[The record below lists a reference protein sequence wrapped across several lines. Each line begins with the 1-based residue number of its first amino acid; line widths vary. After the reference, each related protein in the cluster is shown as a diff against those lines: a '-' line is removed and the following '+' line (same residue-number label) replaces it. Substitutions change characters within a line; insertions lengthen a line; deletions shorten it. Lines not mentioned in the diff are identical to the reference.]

1 MTTYRVAAA
10 RLPFLLVFVFLLGSP
25 LPAAA
30 QSAAERA
37 AQVNAE
43 GKKLWKE
50 KKDVAGAVEKFRQ
63 ATMLSPEGRY
73 YFNLCYALHQLG
85 HYREALTACR
95 AVETN
100 GADPDVLEKAAI
112 VIEDLEK
119 RVPPDEGTGDPGPGE
134 GTGDPGPGEGT
145 GDPGPGE
152 GTGDPGPGE
161 GTGDP
166 GTGEGTGDPGTGEGT
181 GDPGYGQGTGE
192 PGYNQGYPEG
202 QGPGYP
208 PAPLPGLEQAAP
220 PTDEYSWS
228 LGADLGFAAASVGRA
243 DFYGG
248 TAATLKLNAS
258 FMVLP
263 QRDIGI
269 QGYVGVTSIAAGTMA
284 DATGLSIVDLGG
296 AAFMHLRRERFYITP
311 LVGAQISVMQ
321 PDSGLEDFPATL
333 GLRGELAFSWILGMT
348 RKHVLSVTPGLNLYA
363 AAEQPDVAVYGL
375 DEPSLTVG
383 VTVGYTLR
391 FMEPFGTGPL
401 IILE

>member
-25 LPAAA
+25 GSAAA

-50 KKDVAGAVEKFRQ
+50 KNDLPGAVEKFRQ

-85 HYREALTACR
+85 QYREALTACR

-100 GADPDVLEKAAI
+100 GADPDVLEKTAV
-112 VIEDLEK
+112 VIADLEK
-119 RVPPDEGTGDPGPGE
+119 RVPPEE
-134 GTGDPGPGEGT
+134 
-145 GDPGPGE
+145 
-152 GTGDPGPGE
+152 
-161 GTGDP
+161 
-166 GTGEGTGDPGTGEGT
+166 GTGEGTGGEGTGEGT
-181 GDPGYGQGTGE
+181 GGEGTGE
-192 PGYNQGYPEG
+192 GTGGEGTGEGTGGEGTGEGGYGEGTGEGYPPG

-243 DFYGG
+243 DFYAG

-258 FMVLP
+258 FMILP
-263 QRDIGI
+263 QRNIGA
-269 QGYVGVTSIAAGTMA
+269 QGYLGITQIAAGTMA
-284 DATGLSIVDLGG
+284 DANLSIVDFGG
-296 AAFMHLRRERFYITP
+296 ALFMHLRRERLYVTP
-311 LVGAQISVMQ
+311 LVGLQISAMQ

-363 AAEQPDVAVYGL
+363 AAEQADVAVYGL

>member
-25 LPAAA
+25 EPAAA

-50 KKDVAGAVEKFRQ
+50 KNDLPGAVEKFRQ

-85 HYREALTACR
+85 QYREALTACR

-100 GADPDVLEKAAI
+100 GADPDVLEKAAV

-119 RVPPDEGTGDPGPGE
+119 RVPPDEGTGE
-134 GTGDPGPGEGT
+134 
-145 GDPGPGE
+145 
-152 GTGDPGPGE
+152 
-161 GTGDP
+161 P
-166 GTGEGTGDPGTGEGT
+166 GTGEGTGEPGMGEGTGEPGTGE
-181 GDPGYGQGTGE
+181 PGQGTGE
-192 PGYNQGYPEG
+192 PGYGQGYPEG

-263 QRDIGI
+263 QRNIGA
-269 QGYVGVTSIAAGTMA
+269 QGYIGVTSIAAGNMT
-284 DATGLSIVDLGG
+284 DATGLSIVDFGG
-296 AAFMHLRRERFYITP
+296 ALFMHLRRERFYLTP

-363 AAEQPDVAVYGL
+363 AAEQADVALYGL
-375 DEPSLTVG
+375 DEPSLTMG